1 MEKHE
6 SGSFKKRNGN
16 YTRSCH
22 QCSSDQKYSI
32 VSLRKH
38 LKSKHSVILKCKEY
52 GCQKT
57 FWHEELYQ
65 RHVKK
70 HQDSKCHLCYLVLA
84 NPMNA
89 RIHLIGVHKLTIEEL
104 TKLGKY
110 DPNAKNITKERSK
123 KRKDEGSWLNRYVCF
138 VI

>member
-6 SGSFKKRNGN
+6 SESSKKSTNTN
-16 YTRSCH
+16 CIHSCH
-22 QCSSDQKYSI
+22 QCTSDKKYNI
-32 VSLRKH
+32 RDLRKH

-57 FWHEELYQ
+57 FWHEERYQ

-110 DPNAKNITKERSK
+110 DPNNFRVKKKN
-123 KRKDEGSWLNRYVCF
+123 EGSWLNRYVCF